1 MPLLLSNSWP
11 GNRTDLVQMQSSPGQ
26 KIEERYLRVIAR
38 ELAKGL
44 RAIHK
49 AEIIHRD
56 IKGWSC
62 ANPLVDIRYFYHD

>member
-1 MPLLLSNSWP
+1 MPLLSFNPLL
-11 GNRTDLVQMQSSPGQ
+11 GNRTDLVQMQSSPNR
-26 KIEERYLRVIAR
+26 KIEEKYLRVIAR

-56 IKGWSC
+56 IKGWSY
-62 ANPLVDIRYFYHD
+62 ANPLPEFRCFYDG